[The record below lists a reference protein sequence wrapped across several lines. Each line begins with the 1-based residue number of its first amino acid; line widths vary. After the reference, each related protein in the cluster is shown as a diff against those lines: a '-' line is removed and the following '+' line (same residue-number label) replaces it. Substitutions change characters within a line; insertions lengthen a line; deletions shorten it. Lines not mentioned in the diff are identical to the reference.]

1 MFNALTLAAVLT
13 GSAATSL
20 ALLPP
25 VTAPPPVLESPS
37 NSIVLEAPPKPQ
49 EVAIR
54 EAASEKP
61 KERRLICKSCNV
73 NEQIALKE
81 LQDRGIKDRN
91 ALATIM
97 GNIRQES
104 TFVPDVCEGGARTG
118 YHGCKRGGF
127 GLIQWTSENR
137 YLGLGQHAR
146 RIGGNP
152 SSIHTQMS
160 YLFHEGD
167 WKMIENHMMTPGK
180 TIDDYMRLA
189 RRWIRWGHHG
199 ARTAYAHDYARR
211 LTSNS

>member
-25 VTAPPPVLESPS
+25 VTAPPSVSENPP
-37 NSIVLEAPPKPQ
+37 IVLETQPEPV

-54 EAASEKP
+54 EAAPEKP
-61 KERRLICKSCNV
+61 KEKRLVCKSCNV
-73 NEQIALKE
+73 NEQIALKK
-81 LQDRGIKDRN
+81 LQDYGIKDRN

-118 YHGCKRGGF
+118 YHGCRSGGF
-127 GLIQWTSENR
+127 GLIQWTSEDR

-146 RIGGNP
+146 RTGGDP

-167 WKMIENHMMTPGK
+167 WKMIENNMMTPGK

-211 LTSNS
+211 LTSDS